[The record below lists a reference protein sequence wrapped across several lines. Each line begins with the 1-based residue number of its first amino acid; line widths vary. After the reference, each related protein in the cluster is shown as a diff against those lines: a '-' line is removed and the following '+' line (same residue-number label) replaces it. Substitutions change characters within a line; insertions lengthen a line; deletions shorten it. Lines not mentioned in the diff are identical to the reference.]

1 MFRSPLS
8 TAFSLAASDAQLGI
22 GPSGWQYPHWEGVI
36 FPKRKARA
44 LHPLEFLAS
53 QFDAVEIS
61 SSFETEI
68 RQEVARLYVDKVKAN
83 PKFQFTARLH
93 KRFTHERDLTS
104 DAVEQHSIGLREL
117 KRGKRLGAVLL
128 QFPWS
133 FRYTRENREYL
144 ISLRRAFHEFPLVAE
159 MRHES
164 WMSAEATGTLIDYHV
179 GFCNLDQPE
188 HIKSMPP
195 TAFLTSPVAY
205 FRLHGRQRAWWWN
218 EYRQSTRTQEE
229 LNRTGRTIGYAYSPA
244 ELTEWQQRVEQVA
257 GIAERTFVFFTN
269 DGGGQSVINAL
280 QFKAMLER
288 GMRKQ
293 LPAGEEGN
301 LRLAVA

>member
-1 MFRSPLS
+1 MSRNSLS
-8 TAFSLAASDAQLGI
+8 TAFSLTSGDTQLAV

-36 FPKRKARA
+36 YPKQQRRGFHA
-44 LHPLEFLAS
+44 LEFLAS

-61 SSFETEI
+61 SSFESEI
-68 RQEVARLYVDKVKAN
+68 RPEVARLWIEKVKGN
-83 PKFQFTARLH
+83 ERFQFTARLH
-93 KRFTHERDLTS
+93 KRFTHEQAFDEAEVARH
-104 DAVEQHSIGLREL
+104 AAGLREL
-117 KRGKRLGAVLL
+117 KRAHRLGAVLM

-144 ISLRRAFHEFPLVAE
+144 IALRRAFHEFPLVAE

-164 WMSAEATGTLIDYHV
+164 WMSGEATGTLIDYHV

-188 HIKSMPP
+188 HVRSMPP

-205 FRLHGRQRAWWWN
+205 FRLHGRERAWWWN
-218 EYRQSTRTQEE
+218 EYRQSTIPQEE
-229 LNRTGRTIGYAYSPA
+229 RNRTGRTQGYAYSPA
-244 ELTEWQQRVEQVA
+244 ELAAWRERVEQVA
-257 GIAERTFVFFTN
+257 PIAERTFVFFTN

-280 QFKAMLER
+280 QFRALWER
-288 GMRKQ
+288 AANRQ
-293 LPAGEEGN
+293 LPAGEEGG